1 MKKWIIA
8 IVSSFVINLI
18 IFSGV
23 ALYMTLFKAEPMEK
37 HEEITLS
44 FVEDQGG
51 ASGGAPQ
58 VATPKPQKV
67 DIPAPLTPEQVQQI
81 KDGVAVDAVVPPTP
95 TTTSSSTATTSQT
108 TTGQV
113 GAGDQTGTN
122 NLPGNSTIPGPD
134 DKPPGESRR
143 PIPISVSEPTI
154 PKSSLSNQNWSG
166 GRAVVAYTIGTDGSM
181 VSVELVESSGDA
193 AADAAAVNAAWS
205 WSFEPALDNG
215 EPVQY
220 SGTKGI
226 QIRVNG

>member
-8 IVSSFVINLI
+8 IVSSIVINLI

-58 VATPKPQKV
+58 VSAPKPQKV
-67 DIPAPLTPEQVQQI
+67 DIPAPLTAEQVQQI
-81 KDGVAVDAVVPPTP
+81 KDGVAVDSVLTPAP
-95 TTTSSSTATTSQT
+95 TTASPTTSQT
-108 TTGQV
+108 STDPNGNSK
-113 GAGDQTGTN
+113 GPGGTN
-122 NLPGNSTIPGPD
+122 EQEGDLQRPGP

-154 PKSSLSNQNWSG
+154 PKSSLNNQNWSG
-166 GRAVVAYTIGTDGSM
+166 GRATVAYTIGTDGSI
-181 VSVELVESSGDA
+181 VSVELLASSGDE
-193 AADAAAVNAAWS
+193 AADQAAINAAWS

-215 EPVQY
+215 VPVQY
-220 SGTKGI
+220 SGKKS
-226 QIRVNG
+226 IRIDIS

>member
-8 IVSSFVINLI
+8 IVSSIVINLI

-37 HEEITLS
+37 YEEITLS

-58 VATPKPQKV
+58 VSAPKPQKV

-81 KDGVAVDAVVPPTP
+81 KDGVAVDTVVPPTP
-95 TTTSSSTATTSQT
+95 TSQSNFNSIETSRDPNGD
-108 TTGQV
+108 GQILDKDV
-113 GAGDQTGTN
+113 KVPGPVIDK
-122 NLPGNSTIPGPD
+122 LPGL
-134 DKPPGESRR
+134 SRR

-154 PKSSLSNQNWSG
+154 PKSSLNNQNWSG
-166 GRAVVAYTIGTDGSM
+166 GRATVAYTIGTDGSI
-181 VSVELVESSGDA
+181 VSVELLASSGDE
-193 AADAAAVNAAWS
+193 AADQAAINAAWS

-215 EPVQY
+215 VPVQY
-220 SGTKGI
+220 SGKKS
-226 QIRVNG
+226 IRIDIS